1 MFPYLILYIPGVLFM
16 FRDLFINAC
25 IIVSYIFLISRFVN
39 NPFSQEKI
47 SKWKIGFSAGGL
59 GLILMQFTLHVSQ
72 TTIVDLRHIAII
84 IPAVYLGLSPAVVA
98 STMIAVG
105 RLAFFDICPDSIKAA
120 VGMFLLGIG
129 CGLIHKCSS
138 RLSFL
143 QRWMMMN
150 VFCMVT
156 ISILL
161 LGMLGYNFS
170 LLLKI
175 VPYHWVFSFLT
186 AWLAYYTIG
195 YVMENNAMIRKLR
208 EESTTDFLTG
218 LNNAR
223 QFDVLFDSYIA
234 KAQRQQKSLSLLLL
248 DIDHFKKVN
257 DTYGHESGDEILRQS
272 GTILL
277 DSTGLGDIV
286 SRNGGE
292 EFSVVLLDR
301 SKRDAASIA
310 EHIRRAI
317 EGHGFMLSNGQKIN
331 ITVSI
336 GVATY
341 PETNNSNELFMKAD
355 EALYKA
361 KNSGRNRVVVS
372 TF

>member
-1 MFPYLILYIPGVLFM
+1 M

-25 IIVSYIFLISRFVN
+25 IIVSYIFLISRFVS
-39 NPFSQEKI
+39 NPFSQQEMN
-47 SKWKIGFSAGGL
+47 KWKIGFLAGGL
-59 GLILMQFTLHVSQ
+59 GLILMQFTLHVPP
-72 TTIVDLRHIAII
+72 TAIIDLRHIAVI
-84 IPAVYLGLSPAVVA
+84 IPAVYLGILPSVVA
-98 STMIAVG
+98 STIIAVG
-105 RLAFFDICPDSIKAA
+105 RLAFFDINPDSIKAA
-120 VGMFLLGIG
+120 TVMFLLGIG
-129 CGLIHKCSS
+129 CGLIHKGSS

-150 VFCMVT
+150 LCCMVA

-161 LGMLGYNFS
+161 LDMLEYNFS
-170 LLLKI
+170 LLFEI
-175 VPYHWVFSFLT
+175 VPYQWVFSFLT
-186 AWLAYYTIG
+186 AWLAHYTIG
-195 YVMENNAMIRKLR
+195 YIIENNVMIRKLK

-218 LNNAR
+218 LNNTR
-223 QFDVLFDSYIA
+223 QFDVLFDSYITQ
-234 KAQRQQKSLSLLLL
+234 AQWQQKSLSLLLL

-257 DTYGHESGDEILRQS
+257 DTYGHESGDEILRQI
-272 GTILL
+272 GNILL
-277 DSTGLGDIV
+277 GSTRLGDIV

-310 EHIRRAI
+310 DRIRRTI
-317 EGHGFMLSNGQKIN
+317 EEYGFQLSNDKKIN

-341 PETNNSNELFMKAD
+341 PETNNSNELFRKAD
-355 EALYKA
+355 EALYQA

-372 TF
+372 AY